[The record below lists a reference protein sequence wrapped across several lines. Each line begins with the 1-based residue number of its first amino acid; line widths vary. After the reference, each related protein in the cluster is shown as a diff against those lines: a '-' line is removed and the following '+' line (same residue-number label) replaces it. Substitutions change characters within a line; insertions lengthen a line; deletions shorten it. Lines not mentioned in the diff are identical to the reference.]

1 MNTNDSQNTE
11 STPFPSGLFG
21 YVVTNASGE
30 LVQSKG
36 ETSKALEEFTPYF
49 NQLSDL
55 IGDSL
60 GFEEASDLVLL
71 GKKQNTLCTEIDGF
85 HFGAVFKPK
94 GKINEIS
101 DFLKEKGDDYEL
113 PA

>member
-1 MNTNDSQNTE
+1 MNENDETNTE
-11 STPFPSGLFG
+11 SKSFPSGLFG
-21 YVVTNASGE
+21 YIVTNASGE

-36 ETSKALEEFTPYF
+36 DTAKPLEEFAPYF

-55 IGDSL
+55 IADSL
-60 GFEEASDLVLL
+60 GFEEAVDVVLF
-71 GKKQNTLCTEIDGF
+71 GKKQNTLCTEIDEF
-85 HFGAVFKPK
+85 HYGAVFKPK

-101 DFLKEKGDDYEL
+101 DFLREKGNDYEL